1 MPALLHEAEPRAGN
15 IPTTTLSLSRSR
27 TLKPCALAAAVAVL
41 LMLLG
46 LNPFVASLAAGF
58 LAVAFSRRYDSTTL
72 IRAASGMRLGAI
84 SGILLFGASAI
95 LETAAVLLLHKGAE
109 IRNAM
114 LDKIQQMAARY
125 PGAEV
130 QPFLDFVKSPG
141 GLEIVMTASLI
152 FGFVALIL
160 LGGLGGA
167 LGAVLLGRRN
177 RL

>member
-1 MPALLHEAEPRAGN
+1 
-15 IPTTTLSLSRSR
+15 
-27 TLKPCALAAAVAVL
+27 
-41 LMLLG
+41 
-46 LNPFVASLAAGF
+46 
-58 LAVAFSRRYDSTTL
+58 
-72 IRAASGMRLGAI
+72 
-84 SGILLFGASAI
+84 
-95 LETAAVLLLHKGAE
+95 